1 MSYSLSSSQISVKLL
16 GYYFYNPASI
26 AKFYKLYE
34 HIKKKIIPRLF
45 QVITKVYSH
54 FLCILQS
61 SSICTKKLV
70 ELVNKPPNPTINSEE
85 NMERLD
91 IGYARVSSRE
101 QAEDT
106 NALEQQIAR
115 LKDAGAKHIFTDI
128 EKGKKDDRTQYQEL
142 IRLVESGKIRTIF
155 ITRIDRIT
163 RSLPTLRKIVDVLQK
178 YDVNLVILDQ
188 KMDLSTPQGKLML
201 NMLGVLAEWE
211 VDLLSERIKR
221 GKEHQRKQ
229 VWANGSCPF
238 GLVVIDHQYFLD
250 LTPFLCLLTDR
261 PENYRDFYSNSMDE
275 EVIQHLPH
283 RTIAEIARN
292 CIEIFLEVRGI
303 TPAIKKI
310 FEKYGVCKTKAKS
323 NGTDKVLHWTK
334 RGLSVWLQNPILDG
348 HTCYGRDERTADGK
362 RRLKPRE
369 EWQIIYNTH
378 PEQRLLRDGEA
389 EEIQRIIAAN
399 TQMCAGAFGTKHRQE
414 EYRPYAYQIGLVYC
428 GECGSRCIHKG
439 VYTASKQ
446 YRYYACRHSGIGCN
460 NSKNVKQPD
469 IEEALITALLEKSH
483 HLSQE
488 NNKTTDVVPF
498 KTERLQK
505 LEAQLAFL
513 EQFPG
518 FNPGAEDLKAEL
530 QRQIEEETNV
540 FQSKHLEDKTV
551 EEIIQVGNN
560 LGIWRSLSNNE
571 KVQIYRRIVHRIFI
585 RDGQIESII
594 FQNTSSVTAENHDE
608 CA

>member
-1 MSYSLSSSQISVKLL
+1 MYYSVYYRQVAVKLL
-16 GYYFYNPASI
+16 VHYFYLQAVSI
-26 AKFYKLYE
+26 ARFYLSSHSLKNKIVYRIIRE
-34 HIKKKIIPRLF
+34 INNIKYRL
-45 QVITKVYSH
+45 
-54 FLCILQS
+54 LCIINS
-61 SSICTKKLV
+61 SRLCTKKLLKLANNV
-70 ELVNKPPNPTINSEE
+70 PDSTINAEE
-85 NMERLD
+85 MERLD

-106 NALEQQIAR
+106 NALEQQISR
-115 LKDAGAKHIFTDI
+115 LKDAGAKHILSDI
-128 EKGKKDDRTQYQEL
+128 EKGKKDDRTHYQEL
-142 IRLVESGKIRTIF
+142 MRLVEARKVRTVF

-163 RSLPTLRKIVDVLQK
+163 RSLPTLRKIVDILQK

-188 KMDLSTPQGKLML
+188 RMDLSNPQGKLML

-211 VDLLSERIKR
+211 VDLLSERVKR

-229 VWANGSCPF
+229 LWANGSCPF

-261 PENYRDFYSNSMDE
+261 PESYRDFYSDTIE
-275 EVIQHLPH
+275 EKEIQHLPH
-283 RTIAEIARN
+283 RTIAEIARD

-303 TPAIKKI
+303 TPALKKI
-310 FEKYGVCKTKAKS
+310 FDKYGVCKTKAKK

-334 RGLSVWLQNPILDG
+334 RGFSVWLQNPILDG
-348 HTCYGRDERTADGK
+348 HTCYGQRNSDSTRK
-362 RRLKPRE
+362 LKPRE
-369 EWQIIYNTH
+369 EWQIIHNTH
-378 PEQRLLRDGEA
+378 PNQRLLRDGEA
-389 EEIQRIIAAN
+389 EEIQRIMQAN

-428 GECGSRCIHKG
+428 AECGSRCIHKG

-483 HLSQE
+483 SLSQD
-488 NNKTTDVVPF
+488 NKETTDVVPF

-505 LEAQLAFL
+505 LEAQLTFL

-518 FNPGAEDLKAEL
+518 FNPGAEELKAQL
-530 QRQIEEETNV
+530 QRQIEEETN
-540 FQSKHLEDKTV
+540 FFESKQLEDKTV

-594 FQNTSSVTAENHDE
+594 FQNTSSVKVGNHDE

>member
-1 MSYSLSSSQISVKLL
+1 MSYSVSSKQLSIKLL
-16 GYYFYNPASI
+16 VHYFN
-26 AKFYKLYE
+26 L
-34 HIKKKIIPRLF
+34 
-45 QVITKVYSH
+45 QVINIEKLHILIKSVNNNNQYRVFQLINNMYSC
-54 FLCILQS
+54 FLCIHLPNWL
-61 SSICTKKLV
+61 CTKKLV
-70 ELVNKPPNPTINSEE
+70 ELANKIPDSTINIEE
-85 NMERLD
+85 YMEQLD

-115 LKDAGAKHIFTDI
+115 LKDAGAKHILTDI

-142 IRLVESGKIRTIF
+142 MRLVEAGKIRTVF

-261 PENYRDFYSNSMDE
+261 PENYRDFYSISMDE
-275 EVIQHLPH
+275 EAIQHLPH
-283 RTIAEIARN
+283 RTIAEIARD

-334 RGLSVWLQNPILDG
+334 RGLSVWLQNPILNG

-369 EWQIIYNTH
+369 EWQITYNTRVVLGVFIKEFTPH
-378 PEQRLLRDGEA
+378 LSS
-389 EEIQRIIAAN
+389 I
-399 TQMCAGAFGTKHRQE
+399 GTM
-414 EYRPYAYQIGLVYC
+414 PVGILGLV
-428 GECGSRCIHKG
+428 
-439 VYTASKQ
+439 V
-446 YRYYACRHSGIGCN
+446 
-460 NSKNVKQPD
+460 
-469 IEEALITALLEKSH
+469 
-483 HLSQE
+483 
-488 NNKTTDVVPF
+488 
-498 KTERLQK
+498 
-505 LEAQLAFL
+505 
-513 EQFPG
+513 
-518 FNPGAEDLKAEL
+518 
-530 QRQIEEETNV
+530 
-540 FQSKHLEDKTV
+540 
-551 EEIIQVGNN
+551 IIP
-560 LGIWRSLSNNE
+560 
-571 KVQIYRRIVHRIFI
+571 KM
-585 RDGQIESII
+585 
-594 FQNTSSVTAENHDE
+594 
-608 CA
+608 

>member
-1 MSYSLSSSQISVKLL
+1 
-16 GYYFYNPASI
+16 
-26 AKFYKLYE
+26 
-34 HIKKKIIPRLF
+34 
-45 QVITKVYSH
+45 
-54 FLCILQS
+54 
-61 SSICTKKLV
+61 
-70 ELVNKPPNPTINSEE
+70 
-85 NMERLD
+85 MERLD

-115 LKDAGAKHIFTDI
+115 LRDAGAKHIFTDV

-142 IRLVESGKIRTIF
+142 MRLIEVGKVRTVF

-229 VWANGSCPF
+229 TWANGSCPF
-238 GLVVIDHQYFLD
+238 GLVVIDRQYFLD

-261 PENYRDFYSNSMDE
+261 PENYRDFYSDSMHE
-275 EVIQHLPH
+275 EAMQNLPH
-283 RTIAEIARN
+283 RTIAEIARD
-292 CIEIFLEVRGI
+292 CIEIFLAVKGI
-303 TPAIKKI
+303 TPALKKI
-310 FEKYGVCKTKAKS
+310 FNKYGVCKTKAKK

-334 RGLSVWLQNPILDG
+334 RGFSVWLQNPILDG
-348 HTCYGRDERTADGK
+348 HTCYGQRSSDSK
-362 RRLKPRE
+362 RKLKPRE
-369 EWQIIYNTH
+369 EWQIIHNTH
-378 PEQRLLRDGEA
+378 PNQRLLRDGEA
-389 EEIQRIIAAN
+389 EEIQRIMQAN
-399 TQMCAGAFGTKHRQE
+399 TQMCAGAFGTKRSPE
-414 EYRPYAYQIGLVYC
+414 EGYRPYAYQIGLVYC
-428 GECGSRCIHKG
+428 AECGSRCIQKG
-439 VYTASKQ
+439 MYTLSKQ
-446 YRYYACRHSGIGCN
+446 YSYYACRHSGVGCN
-460 NSKNVKQPD
+460 NSKNVKQHA

-483 HLSQE
+483 SLSQD
-488 NNKTTDVVPF
+488 NKETIDVVPF

-505 LEAQLAFL
+505 LEAQLAFF

-518 FNPGAEDLKAEL
+518 FNPGAEELKAQL
-530 QRQIEEETNV
+530 KRQIEEETN
-540 FQSKHLEDKTV
+540 FFESKQLEDKTV

-594 FQNTSSVTAENHDE
+594 FQNTSSVKVENHDE

>member
-1 MSYSLSSSQISVKLL
+1 MSYSISSRQPSVKFLVV
-16 GYYFYNPASI
+16 YFYLKAISI
-26 AKFYKLYE
+26 ARFNLLNKLL
-34 HIKKKIIPRLF
+34 INKIIHRII
-45 QVITKVYSH
+45 QAINNIYSGI
-54 FLCILQS
+54 LCILHS
-61 SSICTKKLV
+61 SRICTKKLV
-70 ELVNKPPNPTINSEE
+70 ELANKPPNSTINSEE
-85 NMERLD
+85 EMERLD

-115 LKDAGAKHIFTDI
+115 LKDAGAKHILTDI

-142 IRLVESGKIRTIF
+142 MRLIEVGKIRTVF

-163 RSLPTLRKIVDVLQK
+163 RSLPTLRKIVDILQK

-188 KMDLSTPQGKLML
+188 KMDLGTPQGKLML

-261 PENYRDFYSNSMDE
+261 PENYRDFYSELME
-275 EVIQHLPH
+275 EEAIKHLPH
-283 RTIAEIARN
+283 RTIAEISRD
-292 CIEIFLEVRGI
+292 CIEIFFEVRGI
-303 TPAIKKI
+303 TPALKKI
-310 FEKYGVCKTKAKS
+310 FDKYGVCKTKAKT

-334 RGLSVWLQNPILDG
+334 RGFSVWLQNPILDG
-348 HTCYGRDERTADGK
+348 HTCYGQRNSDSK
-362 RRLKPRE
+362 RKLKPRE

-389 EEIQRIIAAN
+389 EEIQRIMQAN
-399 TQMCAGAFGTKHRQE
+399 TQMCGGAFGTKHRQE
-414 EYRPYAYQIGLVYC
+414 EYRPFAYQIGLVYC

-483 HLSQE
+483 HLSQDH
-488 NNKTTDVVPF
+488 NKTTDVVPF

-518 FNPGAEDLKAEL
+518 FNPGAEALKAEL
-530 QRQIEEETNV
+530 QLQIEEETNF

>member
-1 MSYSLSSSQISVKLL
+1 MADSFCSKQTSVKLL
-16 GYYFYNPASI
+16 VQYFCLQAINI
-26 AKFYKLYE
+26 ARFNIVAKLVKNKNFY
-34 HIKKKIIPRLF
+34 RSF
-45 QVITKVYSH
+45 QVNTNIYFR
-54 FLCILQS
+54 FLCILHS
-61 SSICTKKLV
+61 SRICTKKLV
-70 ELVNKPPNPTINSEE
+70 ELANKPTNSTINSEE
-85 NMERLD
+85 EMEQLD

-115 LKDAGAKHIFTDI
+115 LKDAGAKHILTDI

-142 IRLVESGKIRTIF
+142 MRLVEVGKVRTVI

-163 RSLPTLRKIVDVLQK
+163 RSLPTLRKIVYILQK
-178 YDVNLVILDQ
+178 HEVNLVILDQ

-229 VWANGSCPF
+229 IWANGSCPF
-238 GLVVIDHQYFLD
+238 GLIVINHQYCLD
-250 LTPFLCLLTDR
+250 LTHFLCLLTDK
-261 PENYRDFYSNSMDE
+261 PKNYIDFYSDSIDE
-275 EVIQHLPH
+275 EIIQDLPH
-283 RTIAEIARN
+283 RTIAEIARD
-292 CIEIFLEVRGI
+292 CIEIFLEAKGV
-303 TPAIKKI
+303 TPALKKI
-310 FEKYGVCKTKAKS
+310 FDKYGVCKTKAKS

-334 RGLSVWLQNPILDG
+334 RGLSLWLQNPILDG
-348 HTCYGRDERTADGK
+348 HTCYGQRNSDSK
-362 RRLKPRE
+362 RKLKPRD

-378 PEQRLLRDGEA
+378 PNQRLLRDGEA

-399 TQMCAGAFGTKHRQE
+399 IKMGAGAFGTKHRQE

-446 YRYYACRHSGIGCN
+446 YRYYACRHSGVGCN

-483 HLSQE
+483 NLSQE
-488 NNKTTDVVPF
+488 NNKTTDLVPF

-518 FNPGAEDLKAEL
+518 FNPGAEELKAEL
-530 QRQIEEETNV
+530 QRQIEEETNF

-585 RDGQIESII
+585 RDGRVESII
-594 FQNTSSVTAENHDE
+594 FQNTSSVTSENHDE